1 MWHTKALIAVLKV
14 ILFWQPFFSVIQS
27 YRFLCRCLREGCTSQ
42 NHWVVEVMREM
53 TSGDYLVPLK
63 QVQMMMVAPDHVQ
76 IAFEYLQ
83 EGNATTFLTCN
94 SSEKSPFFPWT
105 VIEWST
111 AEMAIS
117 AKSWW
122 SVRKNTFPTKA
133 GTWQSTHGVNLVNGE
148 IGERGTSCLPALRFP
163 IQKGVWHTWFALTC
177 NLHEHKIASSPLRA
191 GSLIGCTRFVS
202 NCTFG

>member
-83 EGNATTFLTCN
+83 EGECHNLPHLQF
-94 SSEKSPFFPWT
+94 SWKESFFPMNSDRVEYCRNGNICKELMVCEEEHVSYQGWDLAKHPWGKFG
-105 VIEWST
+105 EWKNRW
-111 AEMAIS
+111 ERYFLS
-117 AKSWW
+117 ALIK
-122 SVRKNTFPTKA
+122 VPKPERCL
-133 GTWQSTHGVNLVNGE
+133 TH
-148 IGERGTSCLPALRFP
+148 
-163 IQKGVWHTWFALTC
+163 
-177 NLHEHKIASSPLRA
+177 
-191 GSLIGCTRFVS
+191 LICIDVQLAWA
-202 NCTFG
+202 